1 VWECGTDDEKASV
14 AVVVAH
20 GDEILH
26 LAHNYNVFCD
36 LASKRE
42 EGDKDLPLY
51 TPLRQWTVDG
61 EQQKAVAVFAEVGQ
75 TWSPQLFRAGELTRQ
90 DVTDIVKQI
99 EFFHKHGYI
108 HCDVALRNLV
118 RYKDA
123 SGAYRSVLIDA
134 GAAVKMGG
142 KWCGGTVN
150 NASVAWLK
158 KNFANFKASLLVE
171 VPTVVDELWSFV
183 FAMLDLVYPKRDR
196 SNLIAAREEQ
206 AAFPA
211 VAAIGKL
218 VVDRKYD
225 DVANAVADLLC
236 LTNLKPPSEEQEQNS
251 PEHPRIHESLPPAS
265 SSAAP
270 AAQLCPWRPCG
281 CCWSAGSGTWS
292 TVSPSMSSFSLI

>member
-1 VWECGTDDEKASV
+1 
-14 AVVVAH
+14 VVAH

-61 EQQKAVAVFAEVGQ
+61 EQKKAVAVFAEVGQ
-75 TWSPQLFRAGELTRQ
+75 TWSPRLFHAGELTRQ

-158 KNFANFKASLLVE
+158 KNFANFKANLLVE

-183 FAMLDLVYPKRDR
+183 FAMLDLVYPKRGA
-196 SNLIAAREEQ
+196 LLPQ
-206 AAFPA
+206 
-211 VAAIGKL
+211 VGKDEFEL
-218 VVDRKYD
+218 
-225 DVANAVADLLC
+225 NSSEC
-236 LTNLKPPSEEQEQNS
+236 LF
-251 PEHPRIHESLPPAS
+251 H
-265 SSAAP
+265 
-270 AAQLCPWRPCG
+270 
-281 CCWSAGSGTWS
+281 
-292 TVSPSMSSFSLI
+292 